1 MMEDYEPERWP
12 TLRERLCSDG
22 FSFPQYHIKSSH
34 LRRIHRA
41 TVSGRLEK
49 LDYLLF
55 TRSDINER
63 DKKERTALH
72 LACATGQL
80 DMVSLL
86 VSRNCELNLYDR
98 ECRTPLIKAVQ
109 LRQEACATILLKNGA
124 NPNIMDFYGR
134 TAVHYA
140 VYNEDTS
147 MIEKL
152 LFYGTDIEE
161 CSKV

>member
-1 MMEDYEPERWP
+1 ML
-12 TLRERLCSDG
+12 TVTC
-22 FSFPQYHIKSSH
+22 FKKSSH
-34 LRRIHRA
+34 SH
-41 TVSGRLEK
+41 
-49 LDYLLF
+49 
-55 TRSDINER
+55 
-63 DKKERTALH
+63 RTALH
-72 LACATGQL
+72 LACATGQP

-134 TAVHYA
+134 TALHYA

-152 LFYGTDIEE
+152 LFYGTDIVE
-161 CSKV
+161 CSKDECQPLLLAVSRAKVNMVEFLLKKNANVNAVDFLNRYRP

>member
-1 MMEDYEPERWP
+1 MEDYEPERWP
-12 TLRERLCSDG
+12 TLREHLCSDG

-41 TVSGRLEK
+41 VFHGNLEK
-49 LDYLLF
+49 LEYLLL
-55 TRSDINER
+55 TYHDANKR

-80 DMVSLL
+80 EMVFLL
-86 VSRNCELNLYDR
+86 VSRRCELNLYDR

-109 LRQEACATILLKNGA
+109 RRQEAYATLLLQNGA
-124 NPNIMDFYGR
+124 DPNIMDVFGR
-134 TAVHYA
+134 TAQHYA

-152 LFYGTDIEE
+152 LLYGTNIEE